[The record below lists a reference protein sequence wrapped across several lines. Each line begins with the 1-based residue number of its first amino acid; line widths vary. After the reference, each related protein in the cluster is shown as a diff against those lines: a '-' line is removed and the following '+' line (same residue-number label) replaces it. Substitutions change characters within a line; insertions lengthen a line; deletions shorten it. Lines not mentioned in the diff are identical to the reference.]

1 MPSPKWKLVVD
12 IGDVEETVSVPIAS
26 AAAGL
31 ANSAGDP
38 ESVADRFED
47 VKEPAVH
54 PSAVGSAEGS
64 VIDER
69 STQHIPQVA
78 AAAVAASANASLP
91 TPAINHTV
99 AGQAPVAHA
108 AASSAAAAA
117 QGAEVRD
124 PRVDAVV
131 ALLGEFMPSDPQS
144 PMNPYLQGFMS
155 LRLLLL
161 RPSRSTDDE
170 ELMRTMLD
178 SYSSYSAGGRQRSD
192 IAVMLARDFMFL
204 HSQSQARQQQQQ
216 QQQQPSMLSLE
227 NSMMQGAAHAPHMA
241 AQSNSTG
248 LSLFGLPST
257 SSSLQNSPAL
267 APIPLPGNH
276 DSMSIVSN

>member
-12 IGDVEETVSVPIAS
+12 IGDVEETVSVPIAT

-31 ANSAGDP
+31 ANSAGIS
-38 ESVADRFED
+38 ESISDRFED
-47 VKEPAVH
+47 SKEPAVH
-54 PSAVGSAEGS
+54 PSTVGSTEGS

-69 STQHIPQVA
+69 NSQQIPQVA
-78 AAAVAASANASLP
+78 AAAAASANA
-91 TPAINHTV
+91 
-99 AGQAPVAHA
+99 HA
-108 AASSAAAAA
+108 AATGP
-117 QGAEVRD
+117 QGTDGRD
-124 PRVDAVV
+124 PRIDAVV

-144 PMNPYLQGFMS
+144 PMSPYLSGFMS

-161 RPSRSTDDE
+161 RPSRSSEDE

-204 HSQSQARQQQQQ
+204 SQQSNAR
-216 QQQQPSMLSLE
+216 QQQQPSMLSLD
-227 NSMMQGAAHAPHMA
+227 NSMMPGASHAQHMA
-241 AQSNSTG
+241 THSQSNTTG

-257 SSSLQNSPAL
+257 NSSLQNSPAL
-267 APIPLPGNH
+267 APIPLPGSH